1 MKDIRR
7 KILDFLSPKGK
18 LSRRGFICIF
28 ICAIISVVLIAHLTN
43 QLFYLLYYPC
53 WRFSFSLGLVEIGVF
68 MALLTGCVP
77 LMVYFL
83 VDLMYVSFI
92 WAYNFGYLFLVETIF
107 VSLLYVLYIFQCI
120 KRCHDLGHR
129 WYLCLIPLY
138 NPFWLLIGK
147 ENCQFTNARIR

>member
-28 ICAIISVVLIAHLTN
+28 ICAIISVVLIAHLTY
-43 QLFYLLYYPC
+43 QLFCLLYYPC
-53 WRFSFSLGLVEIGVF
+53 WRFSFTLGLVEIEVF
-68 MALLTGCVP
+68 IGLFTGCIP
-77 LMVYFL
+77 LMAFFL
-83 VDLMYVSFI
+83 VDLIYVSFI
-92 WAYNFGYLFLVETIF
+92 WARDLLYSFFIGAIF

-129 WYLCLIPLY
+129 WYFCLIPLY
-138 NPFWLLIGK
+138 NPFWLLIEAGK
-147 ENCQFTNARIR
+147 TVNSQTQE